1 MKKNRIAQLIAV
13 MLCAM
18 LLLATVGCK
27 TADETAATTEEPAAT
42 ATEAP
47 AVADVPAD
55 RYEASETPRT
65 GNNATTPLV
74 ISSQTLDGKFSP
86 FFATSGYDTTVE
98 GYTQLGLLYLDKKGS
113 PQAGVEYPCLA
124 YSYTQEVSD
133 DKSTSTYTFVLKNGI
148 TFSDGEPVTAKD
160 VLFTIYTLCDPLY
173 DGSSTFYSMDVQG
186 LNEYRLQTSAETLTV
201 ADAIVTAGISTGDD
215 GSLTYPAADG
225 ATAEQQAA
233 FWGYLDQAGE
243 KFTQEIVD
251 YVMNNYLSDDFVQT
265 YLSPDLTA
273 EEVKAS
279 DFLTVAYGMA
289 LWNYGTHDV
298 DFPYVD
304 GQFTDAFG
312 NVYDEATGLT
322 VKDYWNDIVAA
333 YGYDLSDAGIN
344 CEKAGDMRIEDY
356 VRDLYI
362 ANEGSVSGGVASISG
377 ITSGTTTCDDGVDR
391 EYVQIIINGIDPTA
405 IFKMGVEVA
414 PFHYYTEGFT
424 GELNEYGV
432 SLNDPAFIELLKTKN
447 SAPLGAGPYVFQ
459 EYKDNVV
466 YYTANDSYLL
476 GSPKIEFMRIQEI
489 ASGSELDS
497 VKTDVV
503 HFTDPSASTTIINDI
518 TAGQGDYAKLA
529 YTLVDNDGYGYIG
542 INAQFFPD
550 WDVRKA
556 IASTFNTELC
566 ISDYYGELAT
576 VNYRTMTKIQWAY
589 PENPDN
595 LFPYDETGETAKALF
610 LDAGYIYDE
619 AANIMY
625 YPADN
630 EKAGQQVT
638 IKATLPSDAASHPA
652 GTVLINSQKVF
663 EKIGVKLDI
672 EVDESVLNKLST
684 AYDSGIEVWA
694 AAWGNGGQD
703 PDMFQVWYSD
713 PDVNQSTSPAAKG
726 LYWLYENGSD
736 DQKAVLQQLN
746 ELINAGRST
755 LDVEERKTIYAEAL
769 ELSTSLACE
778 IPTYQ
783 RKNMFV
789 YNKDVINADSL
800 FSGEDVTP
808 FQSPISFIWNVELN
822 G

>member
-1 MKKNRIAQLIAV
+1 MKKNRIAQLVAV
-13 MLCAM
+13 LLCAM

-27 TADETAATTEEPAAT
+27 TTDESTGTTDETAAATEEPVVVL
-42 ATEAP
+42 P
-47 AVADVPAD
+47 DVPAD
-55 RYEASETPRT
+55 RYDATATPRT
-65 GNNATTPLV
+65 GSNATTPLV
-74 ISSQTLDGKFSP
+74 ISSSTLDGKFSP
-86 FFATSGYDTTVE
+86 FFVTSAYDTTVE
-98 GYTQLGLLYLDKKGS
+98 GYTQLGLIYLDKKGA

-124 YSYTQEVSD
+124 YSYSQEVSD
-133 DKSTSTYTFVLKNGI
+133 DQSTSTYTFILKNGI
-148 TFSDGEPVTAKD
+148 TFSDGVAVTAKD

-186 LNEYRLQTSAETLTV
+186 LSEYRLQTSAEALSV
-201 ADAIVTAGISTGDD
+201 ADAIVAAGIYTADD
-215 GSLTYPAADG
+215 GSLAYPVADG

-243 KFTQEIVD
+243 KFAQDIVT
-251 YVMNNYLSDDFVQT
+251 YVSNNYLSDDYVQAYFAPT
-265 YLSPDLTA
+265 LTA
-273 EEVKAS
+273 ADIKAS
-279 DFLTVAYGMA
+279 DSLTVAYGMGMWGFGGYDA
-289 LWNYGTHDV
+289 ETGI
-298 DFPYVD
+298 
-304 GQFTDAFG
+304 FTDALG
-312 NVYDEATGLT
+312 NTYDLATTTLT
-322 VKDYWNDIVAA
+322 VADYWANILGS

-344 CEKAGDMRIEDY
+344 YEMAGDLRIEDY

-362 ANEGSVSGGVASISG
+362 ANEGAVEGGVASISG
-377 ITSGTTTCDDGVDR
+377 ITSGTMTCEDGVDR
-391 EYVQIIINGIDPTA
+391 EYIQVVINGIDPTA

-414 PFHYYTEGFT
+414 PFHYYTDGFT

-432 SLNDPAFIELLKTKN
+432 SLNDPSFIELLKSKN
-447 SAPLGAGPYVFQ
+447 DAPMGAGPYVFV

-466 YYTANDSYLL
+466 YYTANDSYLM
-476 GSPKIEFMRIQEI
+476 GSPKIENLRIQEI

-497 VKTDVV
+497 VLTDVV

-518 TAGQGDYAKLA
+518 TSAQGDYAKLA

-542 INAQFFPD
+542 INAQFFPE
-550 WDVRKA
+550 WQVRKA

-589 PENPDN
+589 PENPEN

-638 IKATLPSDAASHPA
+638 IKATLPMDAADHPA
-652 GTVLINSQKVF
+652 GSVLINAQKVL
-663 EKIGVKLDI
+663 ETIGVKLDI
-672 EVDESVLNKLST
+672 EVDESLLNKLST
-684 AYDSGIEVWA
+684 AYESGIEVWA

-736 DQKAVLQQLN
+736 DQVAALKQLN
-746 ELINAGRST
+746 ELIVAGRST

-769 ELSTSLACE
+769 EISTSLATE

-783 RKNMFV
+783 RKNMYVF
-789 YNKDVINADSL
+789 NKDVINADSL

-808 FQSPISFIWNVELN
+808 FQSPITFIWNVELN

>member
-1 MKKNRIAQLIAV
+1 
-13 MLCAM
+13 MLV
-18 LLLATVGCK
+18 LATVGCK
-27 TADETAATTEEPAAT
+27 TADGTDTTEAE

-47 AVADVPAD
+47 VEEVVAADLPAD
-55 RYEASETPRT
+55 RYDATETART

-86 FFATSGYDTTVE
+86 FFSTSGYDTTVE
-98 GYTQLGLLYLDKKGS
+98 GYTQLGLLYLDKKGA
-113 PQAGVEYPCLA
+113 PQAGVEYPSYA

-133 DKSTSTYTFVLKNGI
+133 DQSTSTYTFILKNGI

-186 LNEYRLQTSAETLTV
+186 LGEYRLQTSAEALAV
-201 ADAIVTAGISTGDD
+201 ADAIVAAGIYSAED
-215 GSLTYPAADG
+215 GSLAYPAADG
-225 ATAEQQAA
+225 ATTEQQAA
-233 FWGYLDQAGE
+233 FWAYLDQAGE
-243 KFTQEIVD
+243 KFAQEIVD
-251 YVMNNYLSDDFVQT
+251 YVMNNYGSDDYVQA
-265 YLSPDLTA
+265 YFAPELTIA
-273 EEVKAS
+273 EIKAS
-279 DFLTVAYGMA
+279 DALTVAYGMGM
-289 LWNYGTHDV
+289 WGFGSYE
-298 DFPYVD
+298 D
-304 GQFTDAFG
+304 GIFTDALE
-312 NVYDEATGLT
+312 NTYDVATDSLT
-322 VKDYWNDIVAA
+322 AADYWANIVGS
-333 YGYDLSDAGIN
+333 YGYDLSDGGIN
-344 CEKAGDMRIEDY
+344 YEMAGETRIEDY

-362 ANEGSVSGGVASISG
+362 ANEGAIEGGVASISG
-377 ITSGTTTCDDGVDR
+377 ITSGTTTCEDGVDR
-391 EYVQIIINGIDPTA
+391 EYIQIVINGIDPTA
-405 IFKMGVEVA
+405 IFKMGIEVC
-414 PFHYYTEGFT
+414 PFHYYTDGFT

-432 SLNDPAFIELLKTKN
+432 SLNDASFIELLKSKN
-447 SAPLGAGPYVFQ
+447 DAPMGAGPYVFV

-466 YYTANDSYLL
+466 YYTANDSYLM
-476 GSPKIEFMRIQEI
+476 GSPKVENLRIQEI

-497 VKTDVV
+497 VLTDVV

-518 TAGQGDYAKLA
+518 TAAQGDYAKLA

-542 INAQFFPD
+542 INAQYFPD
-550 WDVRKA
+550 WGVRKA

-566 ISDYYGELAT
+566 ISDYYEELAT

-589 PENPDN
+589 PENPEN
-595 LFPYDETGETAKALF
+595 LFPFDETGETAKALF
-610 LDAGYIYDE
+610 LEAGYIYDE

-625 YPADN
+625 YPEDN

-638 IKATLPSDAASHPA
+638 IKATLPSDAADHPA

-684 AYDSGIEVWA
+684 AYESGIEVWA

-726 LYWLYENGSD
+726 LFWLYENGSD
-736 DQKAVLQQLN
+736 DQVAALKQLN
-746 ELINAGRST
+746 ELIVAGRST
-755 LDVEERKTIYAEAL
+755 LDTEERKTIYADAL
-769 ELSTSLACE
+769 EISTSLACE

-783 RKNMFV
+783 RKNMYVF
-789 YNKDVINADSL
+789 NKDVIDADSL
-800 FSGEDVTP
+800 FSGDDVTP
-808 FQSPISFIWNVELN
+808 FQSPISFIWNVELV

>member
-1 MKKNRIAQLIAV
+1 MKKNRIAQLVAV
-13 MLCAM
+13 LLCAM
-18 LLLATVGCK
+18 LLLTTVGCK
-27 TADETAATTEEPAAT
+27 TTEEPAAT
-42 ATEAP
+42 VEEPAATTTDAP
-47 AVADVPAD
+47 AVVMPDVPAD
-55 RYEASETPRT
+55 RYDATETPRT

-74 ISSQTLDGKFSP
+74 ISTSTLDGKLSP
-86 FFATSGYDTTVE
+86 FFATSAYDVVVE
-98 GYTQLGLLYLDKKGS
+98 GYTQLLLVYLDKEGA
-113 PQAGVEYPCLA
+113 PQAGVEYPSLA
-124 YSYTQEVSD
+124 YSFTQEVSD
-133 DKSTSTYTFVLKNGI
+133 DKSTSTYNFILKNGI
-148 TFSDGEPVTAKD
+148 TFSDGEPVSIKD

-186 LNEYRLQTSAETLTV
+186 LNEYRLQTSAETLAV
-201 ADAIVTAGISTGDD
+201 ADAIVAAGISTGDD
-215 GSLTYPAADG
+215 GSMTYPAADG

-243 KFTQEIVD
+243 KFAQEIVD
-251 YVMNNYLSDDFVQT
+251 YVSMNYLSDDYVQA
-265 YLSPDLTA
+265 YFSPDLTA
-273 EEVKAS
+273 EQIKAS
-279 DFLTVAYGMA
+279 DFLTVAYGMGMWGFGA
-289 LWNYGTHDV
+289 YA
-298 DFPYVD
+298 D
-304 GQFTDAFG
+304 GVFTDVLG
-312 NVYDEATGLT
+312 NTYDETTGLT
-322 VKDYWNDIVAA
+322 AADYWNNIITS

-344 CEKAGDMRIEDY
+344 YEKAGDLRIEDY

-362 ANEGSVSGGVASISG
+362 ANEGSVEGGVASISG
-377 ITSGTTTCDDGVDR
+377 ITSGTMTCDDGVDR
-391 EYVQIIINGIDPTA
+391 EYLQVVINGIDPTA
-405 IFKMGVEVA
+405 IFKMAIEVA
-414 PFHYYTEGFT
+414 PFHYYTDGFT

-432 SLNDPAFIELLKTKN
+432 SLNDTSFIELLKSKN
-447 SAPLGAGPYVFQ
+447 VAPLGAGPYVFE

-497 VKTDVV
+497 AKTEVV

-542 INAQFFPD
+542 INAQFFPE
-550 WDVRKA
+550 WQVRKA
-556 IASTFNTELC
+556 IASTFNVDLC

-589 PENPDN
+589 PENPEN

-610 LDAGYIYDE
+610 LEAGYIYDE
-619 AANIMY
+619 AANMMY
-625 YPADN
+625 YPEDN

-638 IKATLPSDAASHPA
+638 IKATLPMDAADHPA
-652 GTVLINSQKVF
+652 GTVLINAQKVF
-663 EKIGVKLDI
+663 EAIGVKMDI
-672 EVDESVLNKLST
+672 EVDDALLNKLST
-684 AYDSGIEVWA
+684 AYDSGIEIWA
-694 AAWGNGGQD
+694 AAWGSGGQD

-736 DQKAVLQQLN
+736 DQKAALQQLN

-769 ELSTSLACE
+769 EISTSLATE

-783 RKNMFV
+783 RKNMYVF
-789 YNKDVINADSL
+789 NKDVINADTL

-808 FQSPISFIWNVELN
+808 FQTPISYIWNVELN